1 MRRFLLCLGVLLMT
15 LGCVH
20 AQNSAPRSAAVPP
33 PAPLTGDG
41 PHVVRLKNGLTVLV
55 KRDDRFPLANVRL
68 YVRTGSAYENPAQA
82 GISHLLEHMVFK
94 GTEKLGPGEA
104 AKRIESVGGDM
115 NAATSFDYTVYY
127 VEVPDKD
134 WSLGLDTITDMALH
148 ARIDP
153 KELTS
158 EKQVVL
164 SELARG
170 EDTPGSRLFE
180 SFQGMLFKGTSYEW
194 PIIGF
199 RDTVSKITDA
209 DIHRYVAEHYQP
221 QSMLLSVVGKVD
233 PQAVLTRAEAVF
245 GGMANTTAEI
255 EAQPFPLRDIQGPKV
270 TLVPGKWNKVY
281 LGVAFPLPDQN
292 SAQTPGLELLAQ
304 VLGGD
309 ETSRLYREFK
319 YERRMVDEIDCQ
331 AMTLAR
337 GGFLYVSATLD
348 RDKVEP
354 FWKALAASLAVLD
367 PATFTD
373 DELARAK
380 LNLESS
386 LLLTKET
393 LSGLASKLGYF
404 QFQGGGL
411 RAEDVYL
418 RALADTGRAQI
429 KELAHDYLRPD
440 RMAAVLLVPE
450 NSGLSTES
458 LEQAAR
464 KAWPAPVKAKALAD
478 AEADKQEIL
487 DLPGGSKLVL
497 LPDPTLPYASLSLAW
512 PGGDSLVGAERQG
525 LPALAARV
533 LTRGTKKR
541 NATRIEDFLSDRAAE
556 LSASAGRGTFAVSAK
571 YPSRFSEDIL
581 GLLREMLT
589 GPTWPAK
596 ELALAKQDQAA
607 RIHRGEDQPIG
618 LLFRNVHPFL
628 FASGPYSYYQLGKP
642 EQFDSFTVQDL
653 RRFWAEQSRE
663 PFVLALC
670 GQFDAERV
678 RDFATTLAKSLEG
691 QAPAVDTASPTW
703 GGTREKI
710 LRLPGRNQAHLL
722 TVFPTPGRDD
732 LEAGAGLSVLRAAL
746 AGQSGLLFRDL
757 RDKQGLGYTVTA
769 FLWQAPKAGFMAFYI
784 GTEPDKLDQARQG
797 FHKVVEALRAA
808 PLPTEEVERARN
820 ILSGEYYQ
828 EHQSLA
834 ARGGEAAGLLAQG
847 YELDRERKLIQ
858 AAQSV
863 TPGQLRD
870 LARRWLDWDRAY
882 EMRVE
887 P

>member
-1 MRRFLLCLGVLLMT
+1 MRRILLCLGVLLMT

-20 AQNSAPRSAAVPP
+20 AKNTVSQPAGAPP
-33 PAPLTGDG
+33 PALFSGDG
-41 PHVVRLKNGLTVLV
+41 PHVVRLKNGLTVLI

-68 YVRTGSAYENPAQA
+68 YVRTGSAYETPNQA

-127 VEVPDKD
+127 TEVPDKD

-153 KELTS
+153 KELAS

-221 QSMLLSVVGKVD
+221 QSMFLCVVGKVD
-233 PQAVLTRAEAVF
+233 PQAVLARAEAVF
-245 GGMANTTAEI
+245 GGMTNTTAEV
-255 EAQPFPLRDIQGPKV
+255 EAQPFAPRDIHGPQV

-292 SAQTPGLELLAQ
+292 SAQVPGLELLAQ
-304 VLGGD
+304 LLGGD

-319 YERRMVDEIDCQ
+319 YERRLVDEIDCQ

-337 GGFLYVSATLD
+337 GGFLYISATLD
-348 RDKVEP
+348 SDKVEP
-354 FWKALAASLAVLD
+354 FWKALAASLAGLD
-367 PATFTD
+367 PGSFTD
-373 DELARAK
+373 EELARAK
-380 LNLESS
+380 LNLENS

-411 RAEDVYL
+411 RGEEIYL
-418 RALADTGRAQI
+418 RALADTGRDQL
-429 KELAHDYLRPD
+429 KELARDYLRPD
-440 RMAAVLLVPE
+440 RMTAALLVPE
-450 NSGLSTES
+450 GSTLTAES

-464 KAWPAPVKAKALAD
+464 KTWPAPAKASAQAD
-478 AEADKQEIL
+478 AAAAKQEIV

-512 PGGDSLVGAERQG
+512 PGGDSLADAEHQG

-556 LSASAGRGTFAVSAK
+556 LSASAGRGVFSVSAK

-581 GLLREMLT
+581 GLLREILT
-589 GPTWPAK
+589 SPTWPAK

-628 FASGPYSYYQLGKP
+628 FASGPYSYFQLGKP
-642 EQFDSFTVQDL
+642 EQFDAFTVQDL
-653 RRFWAEQSRE
+653 RRFWAGQSRE

-678 RDFATTLAKSLEG
+678 REFAATLAKSLEG
-691 QAPAVDTASPTW
+691 QAPAVDTTAPRW
-703 GGTREKI
+703 GEAREKA
-710 LRLPGRNQAHLL
+710 LHLPGRNQAHLL
-722 TVFPTPGRDD
+722 AVFPAPGRDD
-732 LEAGAGLSVLRAAL
+732 LETGAGLSVLRAAL

-784 GTEPDKLDQARQG
+784 GTEPEKLDQARQG
-797 FHKVVEALRAA
+797 FHTVVEALRAA
-808 PLPTEEVERARN
+808 PLPAEEVERARN
-820 ILSGEYYQ
+820 ILTGEYYQ
-828 EHQSLA
+828 EHQSLSS
-834 ARGGEAAGLLAQG
+834 RSGEAAGLMVQG
-847 YELDRERKLIQ
+847 YDLDRERKLIQ

-863 TPGQLRD
+863 TPEQLRD
-870 LARRWLDWDRAY
+870 LARRWLDWSKAY